1 MIQKTI
7 NNSNF
12 KEAIDLALVVF
23 CQQFKRDIPLPKHI
37 EGNGDV
43 EGNANKYYDSYGTAC
58 DCKYSDNE
66 AYNKAVQKYN
76 AINGTVNGI
85 LNARNNGNISS
96 NISTLTKHGAAV
108 FSDIAALNNWTSF
121 DDVPEVDRLTLCCEL
136 VKRQIVAFN
145 QKAEKIE
152 ESIL

>member
-1 MIQKTI
+1 MIQETI

-12 KEAIDLALVVF
+12 QTNIDLALVVF
-23 CQQFKRDIPLPKHI
+23 CQQFKRDIPLPKQI
-37 EGNGDV
+37 EGDGDV
-43 EGNANKYYDSYGTAC
+43 EGNSNQYYDSYGTAC
-58 DCKYSDNE
+58 DCKYADNE
-66 AYNKAVQKYN
+66 DYNKAVQKYN
-76 AINGTVNGI
+76 AINGTVNSI

-108 FSDIAALNNWTSF
+108 FSDIAALNGWSSF
-121 DDVPEVDRLTLCCEL
+121 DDVPEENRLALCCEL